1 MAMYNTKLNYNG
13 EPCTWRHVS
22 TVRGQALGNLP
33 QKCGKALGAYPTVH
47 SACAYPSL
55 QLCGRANQQC
65 GQELPAFLCRG
76 MFGRGHHRPCLYHL
90 FRYGGFSASGRS

>member
-33 QKCGKALGAYPTVH
+33 QKCGKAPSAEPTTKKQDN
-47 SACAYPSL
+47 SEKTL
-55 QLCGRANQQC
+55 K
-65 GQELPAFLCRG
+65 
-76 MFGRGHHRPCLYHL
+76 
-90 FRYGGFSASGRS
+90 

>member
-33 QKCGKALGAYPTVH
+33 QKCGKAPSAEPTINSGKNNIILILYTICIV
-47 SACAYPSL
+47 YL
-55 QLCGRANQQC
+55 RYAN
-65 GQELPAFLCRG
+65 AF
-76 MFGRGHHRPCLYHL
+76 
-90 FRYGGFSASGRS
+90 AE

>member
-33 QKCGKALGAYPTVH
+33 QKCGKAPSAEPTIGNKG
-47 SACAYPSL
+47 
-55 QLCGRANQQC
+55 LCCFNIKS
-65 GQELPAFLCRG
+65 FLI
-76 MFGRGHHRPCLYHL
+76 L
-90 FRYGGFSASGRS
+90 FKHGDFSVN